1 MGRLIYRDAAQSFDI
16 DDRVLAHL
24 RVVTMN
30 KLRRREPFMLE
41 VPSAMGVGV
50 HSIWIAPAVPIVF
63 HFYGGRAP
71 ALDSDLVEQ
80 MMKQASGPDG
90 LDLVAISRL

>member
-90 LDLVAISRL
+90 LDLVAMSRL

>member
-16 DDRVLAHL
+16 EDRLLAHL

-41 VPSAMGVGV
+41 VPSQVGVGT

-90 LDLVAISRL
+90 LDLVQLSRG